1 MEFTLSG
8 LLVKHEF
15 FSSFAINDRIDLI
28 ISSIDK
34 LITVK
39 LNEILNH
46 HTKNEKFAKQLIAED
61 LAKDLENLIKQYK
74 EKATKSKTEST
85 DKLKNLIGKISKTI
99 ILNLDRGDK

>member
-1 MEFTLSG
+1 MALDPFRLPHPGIQSLAPYVPG
-8 LLVKHEF
+8 K
-15 FSSFAINDRIDLI
+15 S
-28 ISSIDK
+28 
-34 LITVK
+34 
-39 LNEILNH
+39 
-46 HTKNEKFAKQLIAED
+46 AED